1 MQTNE
6 LELLSQRLK
15 EAEERLRRVEE
26 EADEL
31 SQGQPTPPIT
41 PDKPLPPTPPAKESF
56 QPETRQDYES
66 RNDNVRED

>member
-26 EADEL
+26 EAEDQ

-41 PDKPLPPTPPAKESF
+41 PDKALPPTPPPKESS
-56 QPETRQDYES
+56 QLVTRRD
-66 RNDNVRED
+66 DVRED